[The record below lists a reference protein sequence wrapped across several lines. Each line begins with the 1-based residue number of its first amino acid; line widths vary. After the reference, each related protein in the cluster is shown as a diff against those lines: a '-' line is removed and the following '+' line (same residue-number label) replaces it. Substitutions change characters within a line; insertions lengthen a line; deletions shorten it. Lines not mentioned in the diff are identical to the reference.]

1 MNAKFKNLALL
12 LAGACLLLS
21 GCTGTPVT
29 LKSFSARE
37 IVQENSRPISAEAC
51 GFQLLLFIPI
61 NTNSRLER
69 AFTELQNKAGNDHIA
84 DLNIEEYWTYGFVG
98 TLYCT
103 KLDAIAYKKT
113 ASN

>member
-1 MNAKFKNLALL
+1 MNANFKNLALL

-29 LKSFSARE
+29 LKSFSAKD
-37 IVQENSRPISAEAC
+37 IVPEKSRPISAEAC

-61 NTNSRLER
+61 GTNSRSER
-69 AFTELQNKAGNDHIA
+69 AFTELRKKADNDYIA
-84 DLNIEEYWTYGFVG
+84 DLSIEEYWRYGFVG

-103 KLDAIAYKKT
+103 KLEANAYPKA

>member
-1 MNAKFKNLALL
+1 MKSKFKKISLL

-29 LKSFSARE
+29 LKSFSAKE

-69 AFTELQNKAGNDHIA
+69 AFTELQKKADNDHLA
-84 DLNIEEYWTYGFVG
+84 DLSIEEYWRYAFVG

-103 KLDAIAYKKT
+103 KLEAIAYQKT